1 MVIKDGNL
9 LYDLEIHFTRLTKLT
24 KWSNEKLNSSSN

>member
-9 LYDLEIHFTRLTKLT
+9 LYDLEIHFTRLTKFADLSFT
-24 KWSNEKLNSSSN
+24 KQI

>member
-24 KWSNEKLNSSSN
+24 KFADLSFTKQI